1 MYNGIGLQTARGSGT
16 NGYVQRN
23 LALVRTFKDKVNY
36 RTEDELKKLEA
47 QSIKGP
53 NAEIREHAR
62 KRELELRCAEMEDI
76 LAGQGCSASEI
87 EEKVSELRTML
98 VTREQAGQRS
108 SITHKDQHGR
118 PV

>member
-53 NAEIREHAR
+53 NAEIRALHLNAANTPKQNRESRSGQRGEPR
-62 KRELELRCAEMEDI
+62 KR
-76 LAGQGCSASEI
+76 SASP
-87 EEKVSELRTML
+87 SRDASSG
-98 VTREQAGQRS
+98 RRS
-108 SITHKDQHGR
+108 SGVKADVLFLNTLRK
-118 PV
+118 PTF